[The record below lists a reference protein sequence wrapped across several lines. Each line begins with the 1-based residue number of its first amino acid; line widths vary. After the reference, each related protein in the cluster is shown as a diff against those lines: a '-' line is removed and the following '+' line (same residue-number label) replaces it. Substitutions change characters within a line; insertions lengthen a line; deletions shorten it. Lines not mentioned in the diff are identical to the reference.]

1 MTRPGP
7 ILTATIAVALI
18 VAGLAVTLS
27 AENVDGARLIGGP
40 ALTLAGLAL
49 LVRLADVRGVA
60 L

>member
-7 ILTATIAVALI
+7 ILTATIALALI

-27 AENVDGARLIGGP
+27 AENIDGARLIGGP
-40 ALTLAGLAL
+40 LLTLAGLAL

-60 L
+60 W